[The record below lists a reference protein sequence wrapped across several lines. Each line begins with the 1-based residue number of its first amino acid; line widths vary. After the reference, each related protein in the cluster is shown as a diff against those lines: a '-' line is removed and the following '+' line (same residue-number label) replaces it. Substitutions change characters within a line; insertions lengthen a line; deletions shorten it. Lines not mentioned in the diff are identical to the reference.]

1 MNIDIYATTKRYT
14 FIAVLS
20 GTAPPTAA
28 SRLFKTVCMQRSKPR
43 ICLNYDQVMLAIEK
57 EGFSVISLSGA

>member
-28 SRLFKTVCMQRSKPR
+28 SRLFKTVCMQRSKHR